1 MAVPSSATAKP
12 STFIDKT
19 GPQFDLKGD
28 PRMMLKIGATFAG
41 IVAAV
46 AVTVYLVLSFVNEA
60 RDRDIQAWQVRLGII
75 ADSRASAIE
84 AWLHRQNDTLEGLA
98 DNQALKLYFT
108 RLNLDRRS
116 GGGTQPAEAQYLGTL
131 LTVTAA
137 RTGFQARAL
146 GPDTRA
152 NVPRTGVAGL
162 ALMDMNG
169 HILVSTGHFPPIETD
184 LRTFIGRLPRGKAGF
199 YGPFR
204 APSGKISIAFVR
216 PIIGIQ
222 HDRQIGIVLGIKPV
236 SAELYPLLKQPG
248 LPGGTQETVLIRRN
262 GSVIT
267 YISPLADGAK
277 PLERS
282 LAQNT
287 PKLAAAFALANPGD
301 FAIRRDYRGNDV
313 LVTSRTLKTAP
324 WVLLHKIDRDEALGP
339 SDSRARR
346 MLIFLLLGVVIVGAA
361 VLGLWR
367 HGASRRATAAAAKF
381 RDMADRF
388 EHQRNFL
395 SLLTDAQ
402 PNAILIAD
410 AATRVQFANAEAAR
424 RSGMQSSDMI
434 GKSLE
439 SVVGPIRAKVLQRLN
454 REAAEE
460 GRQIADVH
468 RVEVDDKEMVYQT
481 KHIPLALERDL
492 PRGVLVVEED
502 VTAAVTERE
511 GRMKSLRDLVGALVA
526 VVDRRD
532 PNAAHHSERT
542 AFIARAVAEEMG
554 LDQDHCQA
562 AEYAGQLMNLGK
574 ILVPHEILTKQ
585 GALTA
590 DEMRQVHDGIQATAD
605 LLDGVDFDGPVVKT
619 LRQVQAHWDG
629 SGHPPGLKGADILVT
644 ARIVAVAN
652 AFVALTSER
661 AYRHGVDLDAAIET
675 LLAEV
680 GKAHDRKVVAA
691 LISFL
696 DNHGGR
702 ERWAAFKPGTS
713 HKTPK
718 PGKRAASQPPKPQ
731 QSPPQSA
738 QQNPEQS

>member
-12 STFIDKT
+12 STFVNKT
-19 GPQFDLKGD
+19 GPHFDLKGD
-28 PRMMLKIGATFAG
+28 PRMVLKIGATFAG

-46 AVTVYLVLSFVNEA
+46 AATFYLVLSFVNDA

-75 ADSRASAIE
+75 ADSRASAVE
-84 AWLHRQNDTLEGLA
+84 AWIGRQYNTLEGLA

-108 RLNLDRRS
+108 RLNIDRRS
-116 GGGTQPAEAQYLGTL
+116 GTGTQPAEAQYLGTL

-137 RTGFQARAL
+137 RTGFQARPL
-146 GPDTRA
+146 GPDARA
-152 NVPRTGVAGL
+152 NVKRIGVAGL
-162 ALMDMNG
+162 ALMDMAG
-169 HILVSTGHFPPIETD
+169 RTVVSTGHFPPIESD
-184 LRTFIGRLPRGKAGF
+184 LRTFIGRLPRGKSAF
-199 YGPFR
+199 FGPFR
-204 APSGKISIAFVR
+204 APSGKVSIAFVR
-216 PIIGIQ
+216 PIFGIQ
-222 HDRQIGIVLGIKPV
+222 HNRQIGIVLGIKPV
-236 SAELYPLLKQPG
+236 AAELYPLLKQPG
-248 LPGGTQETVLIRRN
+248 LPGGTQETILIRRN

-267 YISPLADGAK
+267 YLSPLADGTK
-277 PLERS
+277 PLARS

-287 PKLAAAFALANPGD
+287 PKLAAAFAIANSGD
-301 FAIRRDYRGNDV
+301 FDIRRDYRGTDV
-313 LVTSRTLKTAP
+313 LVTSRALKTAP
-324 WVLLHKIDRDEALGP
+324 WVLMHKIDRDDALGP

-361 VLGLWR
+361 ILGLWR

-388 EHQRNFL
+388 EQQRNFL

-402 PNAILIAD
+402 PNAIFIAD

-424 RSGMQSSDMI
+424 RSGMQSTDMI
-434 GKSLE
+434 GKSLDTIL
-439 SVVGPIRAKVLQRLN
+439 GPIRAKVLQRLN

-468 RVEVDDKEMVYQT
+468 RVEVDGEEMVYQT

-511 GRMKSLRDLVGALVA
+511 GRLKSLRALVGTLVA

-532 PNAAHHSERT
+532 PNAAHHSART
-542 AFIARAVAEEMG
+542 AFIARAVAEEIG
-554 LDQDHCQA
+554 LDQDHCEA

-574 ILVPHEILTKQ
+574 ILVPQEILTKQ

-590 DEMRQVHDGIQATAD
+590 DEMRQVHEGIQATAD
-605 LLDGVDFDGPVVKT
+605 LLEGVDFDGPVVKT

-629 SGHPPGLKGADILVT
+629 SGYPEGLKGAEIIVS

-652 AFVALTSER
+652 AFVALTSQR
-661 AYRHGVDLDAAIET
+661 AHREGISVDEAIET
-675 LLAEV
+675 LLAGV
-680 GKAHDRKVVAA
+680 GTVHDRKVVAA

-702 ERWAAFKPGTS
+702 ERWAAFKPG
-713 HKTPK
+713 K
-718 PGKRAASQPPKPQ
+718 PAKPAKRARAAKRPTNSDE
-731 QSPPQSA
+731 SPA
-738 QQNPEQS
+738 G

>member
-12 STFIDKT
+12 STFVDKT
-19 GPQFDLKGD
+19 GPQFDLRGD

-46 AVTVYLVLSFVNEA
+46 AATVYLVLSFVNEA

-75 ADSRASAIE
+75 ADSRASVVE
-84 AWLHRQNDTLEGLA
+84 AWIARQHNTLEGLA

-108 RLNLDRRS
+108 RLNIDQRS
-116 GGGTQPAEAQYLGTL
+116 GAGTQPAEAQYLGTL

-137 RTGFQARAL
+137 RTGFQARAI
-146 GPDTRA
+146 GPDARA

-162 ALMDMNG
+162 ALMDMAG
-169 HILVSTGHFPPIETD
+169 RTLVSTGHFPPIESD
-184 LRTFIGRLPRGKAGF
+184 LRTFIGRLPRGKSAF
-199 YGPFR
+199 FGPFR
-204 APSGKISIAFVR
+204 APSGKVSIAFVR
-216 PIIGIQ
+216 PIFGIQ
-222 HDRQIGIVLGIKPV
+222 HNRQIGIVLGIKPV
-236 SAELYPLLKQPG
+236 ATELYPLLKQPG
-248 LPGGTQETVLIRRN
+248 LPGGTQETILIRRQ

-267 YISPLADGAK
+267 YLSPLADGTK
-277 PLERS
+277 PLARS

-287 PKLAAAFALANPGD
+287 PKLAAAFAIANPGD
-301 FAIRRDYRGNDV
+301 FAIRRDYAGTDV
-313 LVTSRTLKTAP
+313 LVTSRALKTAP
-324 WVLLHKIDRDEALGP
+324 WVLVHKINRDEALGP

-361 VLGLWR
+361 ILGLWR

-402 PNAILIAD
+402 PNAIFIAD

-424 RSGMQSSDMI
+424 RSGMQSADMI
-434 GKSLE
+434 GKPLDTIL
-439 SVVGPIRAKVLQRLN
+439 GPLRAKVLQRLN

-468 RVEVDDKEMVYQT
+468 RVEVDGEEMVYQT

-511 GRMKSLRDLVGALVA
+511 GRMKSLRALVGTLVA

-532 PNAAHHSERT
+532 PNAAHHSART
-542 AFIARAVAEEMG
+542 AFIARAVAEEIG
-554 LDQDHCQA
+554 LDQDHCEA

-574 ILVPHEILTKQ
+574 ILVPEEILTKQ
-585 GALTA
+585 GSLTA
-590 DEMRQVHDGIQATAD
+590 DEMRQVHEGIQATAD
-605 LLDGVDFDGPVVKT
+605 LLEGVAFDGPVVKT

-629 SGHPPGLKGADILVT
+629 SGYPEGLKGADILVS

-652 AFVALTSER
+652 AFVALTSQR
-661 AYRHGVDLDAAIET
+661 AHRDGVSVDEAIET
-675 LLAEV
+675 LLAGV
-680 GKAHDRKVVAA
+680 GKVHDRKIVAA
-691 LISFL
+691 LINFL

-702 ERWAAFKPGTS
+702 ERWAAFKPD
-713 HKTPK
+713 K
-718 PGKRAASQPPKPQ
+718 PGKSAKRARAAKRPADSDEGL
-731 QSPPQSA
+731 A
-738 QQNPEQS
+738 G